1 MRVIEGL
8 YRGPCALKQVQDVG
22 STSVRMLDCETVAPL
37 LLKDFIRCPHCQ
49 SANIVYT
56 CEPKCCFNHIC
67 ADCRSTFQLNT
78 ERSGRFD
85 RETVLTAKEPPS
97 GEPTAACANC
107 ESLKIAVLDEN
118 SGELLCVDCRAVS
131 KLMIEEFVAGS

>member
-1 MRVIEGL
+1 MIDFQAV
-8 YRGPCALKQVQDVG
+8 P
-22 STSVRMLDCETVAPL
+22 PL
-37 LLKDFIRCPHCQ
+37 SLKDVVRCPQCQ

-78 ERSGRFD
+78 ERAGRFD
-85 RETVLTAKEPPS
+85 RETLLNVNPAES

-107 ESLKIAVLDEN
+107 ESLRIAVIN
-118 SGELLCVDCRAVS
+118 QSAAELLCADCRAVS
-131 KLMIEEFVAGS
+131 KLLIEEFVAGS

>member
-1 MRVIEGL
+1 MVQHVKFAIPVRVII
-8 YRGPCALKQVQDVG
+8 
-22 STSVRMLDCETVAPL
+22 VRPVAPIP
-37 LLKDFIRCPHCQ
+37 LKDFIRCPQCQ

-78 ERSGRFD
+78 ERAGRFD
-85 RETVLTAKEPPS
+85 REALLNAIAPES

-107 ESLKIAVLDEN
+107 ESLNIAVLDEN
-118 SGELLCVDCRAVS
+118 AAELLCADCRAIS
-131 KLMIEEFVAGS
+131 KLMIEEFVPGS

>member
-1 MRVIEGL
+1 MR
-8 YRGPCALKQVQDVG
+8 
-22 STSVRMLDCETVAPL
+22 SVPPIP
-37 LLKDFIRCPHCQ
+37 LKDFIRCPHCQ

-78 ERSGRFD
+78 ERAGRFD
-85 RETVLTAKEPPS
+85 RESWLNVNAPES
-97 GEPTAACANC
+97 GDPTAACANC
-107 ESLKIAVLDEN
+107 ESLKIVVLDE
-118 SGELLCVDCRAVS
+118 SASELLCADCRAVS